1 MSLLLELPPG
11 APLRKPPLGGSGAF
25 PLSVAIVGECVSV
38 SEAVEEGAT
47 RLRVEDVVW
56 DGFRMRYGDM
66 EI

>member
-25 PLSVAIVGECVSV
+25 PLSIVAIVIECGSV

-56 DGFRMRYGDM
+56 DGIKDKIWR
-66 EI
+66 